1 MRPEPRAVVR
11 STLPEAEAVPSAP
24 VRTVVHRAVRRP
36 VCGEADTGDARSTAR
51 RAEATPTAGAAG
63 QGERGEDSDER
74 GA

>member
-1 MRPEPRAVVR
+1 MRPEPRAVAR
-11 STLPEAEAVPSAP
+11 STLPEAEAVLSAP

-36 VCGEADTGDARSTAR
+36 VSGEADTGDARSAAR
-51 RAEATPTAGAAG
+51 RTEATPTAGAAG